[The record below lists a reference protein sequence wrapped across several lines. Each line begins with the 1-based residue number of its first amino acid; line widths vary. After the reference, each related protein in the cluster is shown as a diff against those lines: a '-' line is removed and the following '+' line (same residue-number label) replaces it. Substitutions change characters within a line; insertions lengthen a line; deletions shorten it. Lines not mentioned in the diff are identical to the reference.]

1 MNDVKRYPKGD
12 LIIRTQTMP
21 ADTNQNGDIF
31 WWLDHVTN
39 GFSWRHVGY

>member
-1 MNDVKRYPKGD
+1 MSDVIRNPRGE

-31 WWLDHVTN
+31 
-39 GFSWRHVGY
+39 GSSRKRGER